1 MALWLSIGVLFLCVT
16 GLILRPVLRPVSGDS
31 GALDDDSHLMVYK
44 DQLEELAREKAKGG
58 VSEDEANA
66 MEAEIRRNLLS
77 AARQSGGHSGSS
89 LSPTLK
95 TAAIFICAAIPAA
108 SFILYAQL
116 GTPSLPDL
124 PLADR
129 DIAGQSQGPVPE
141 RMAQA
146 IEALKKELE
155 ENPDNL
161 DGWVAL
167 SRALTAADQVLEAV
181 SALRNAVA
189 LAPDNIQIKGDLAS
203 TLTQASQGVV
213 GQEATELFGEILQ
226 AEPGDPRA
234 RYFNG
239 LITAQSGD
247 LRGAIA
253 IWRGLEADSPFDAPW
268 MPAVQSSVQA
278 AGEQLGIDPTSIKPQ
293 RVNIGRRAPSQE
305 EIAAIEALSEQER
318 EALVNSM
325 VENLAVRMEEEP
337 DNIEGW
343 VRLIRSY
350 GVLGRMDD
358 AQTAF
363 DKAKTAS
370 DWSEQNLDRLDKL
383 ANEIGLEK

>member
-16 GLILRPVLRPVSGDS
+16 GLILRPILRPVAGDAGMS
-31 GALDDDSHLMVYK
+31 DDDSHLMVYK
-44 DQLEELAREKAKGG
+44 DQLEELNREKAKGAL
-58 VSEDEANA
+58 SDDQAEA

-77 AARQSGGHSGSS
+77 AARQSSGHSQSA
-89 LSPTLK
+89 LSPALK
-95 TAAIFICAAIPAA
+95 TAAIIVCAAIPAA

-124 PLADR
+124 PLAER
-129 DIAGQSQGPVPE
+129 DVADQSQGRIPE
-141 RMAQA
+141 GMAQA
-146 IEALKKELE
+146 IEALRNELE
-155 ENPDNL
+155 ANPDNA

-167 SRALTAADQVLEAV
+167 SRALIAADQVLEAV
-181 SALRNAVA
+181 SALRTAA
-189 LAPDNIQIKGDLAS
+189 DLAPNNIQIKGDLAS

-213 GQEATELFGEILQ
+213 GQEAAELFGEILKS
-226 AEPGDPRA
+226 EPGDPRA

-247 LRGAIA
+247 LQGAIA

-278 AGEQLGIDPTSIKPQ
+278 AGEQLGIDPTTIKPQ
-293 RVNIGRRAPSQE
+293 RVNIGRRAPSQK

-325 VENLAVRMEEEP
+325 VENLAARMEEEP

-358 AQTAF
+358 AQAAYA
-363 DKAKTAS
+363 KATSSS
-370 DWSEQNLDRLDKL
+370 DWSEQDAARLEGL
-383 ANEIGLEK
+383 ANEMGLEK